1 MWERKGVRWRAAV
14 TNIKSDCGSLRKTKY
29 KIQRSALWKGAV
41 CVFLCT
47 SSPWPSLPQAGQ
59 AASPLCAECHLAR
72 QAGHV
77 TSSCIGTTG
86 AQWPMPSCFEG
97 RADPTCMCPHKH
109 TETCTHMNITDIF
122 MWHSFYPTDLLLH
135 VFKIKQCLCAA
146 IAEKNINI
154 HVILLLA
161 SQNYY
166 LKKGWSWKYWLKKF
180 SL

>member
-1 MWERKGVRWRAAV
+1 MEW
-14 TNIKSDCGSLRKTKY
+14 SC
-29 KIQRSALWKGAV
+29 V

-47 SSPWPSLPQAGQ
+47 SSPWPSLPQGGQ
-59 AASPLCAECHLAR
+59 AVSPLCAECHLAR

-97 RADPTCMCPHKH
+97 HADPTCMCPHKH
-109 TETCTHMNITDIF
+109 TETCTHMNITNIF

-154 HVILLLA
+154 HVILLLS

-166 LKKGWSWKYWLKKF
+166 LKKSWSWKYWLKKF

>member
-1 MWERKGVRWRAAV
+1 MEW
-14 TNIKSDCGSLRKTKY
+14 SC
-29 KIQRSALWKGAV
+29 V

-47 SSPWPSLPQAGQ
+47 SSPWPSLPQGGQ
-59 AASPLCAECHLAR
+59 AVSPLCAECHLAR

-97 RADPTCMCPHKH
+97 HADPTCMCPHKH
-109 TETCTHMNITDIF
+109 TETCTHMNITNIF

-146 IAEKNINI
+146 IAEKNTNI
-154 HVILLLA
+154 PTIIISKKAGHESTDSKSFHCRNCFCICMYEHF
-161 SQNYY
+161 NMFFIY
-166 LKKGWSWKYWLKKF
+166 LM
-180 SL
+180 